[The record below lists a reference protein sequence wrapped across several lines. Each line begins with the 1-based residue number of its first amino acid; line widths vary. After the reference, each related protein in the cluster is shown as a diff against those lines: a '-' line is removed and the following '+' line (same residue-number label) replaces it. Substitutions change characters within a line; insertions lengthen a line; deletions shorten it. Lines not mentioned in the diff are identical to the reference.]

1 MPDVYR
7 HRDHRLNT
15 NANSAPIALPLFFY
29 REHSRVVNAS
39 SSIVILMKAFVVHSP
54 RQSSIEEVAAPVARP
69 GHVIVNVA
77 RAGVCG
83 TDVEFF
89 NGDMAYFETGEAK
102 YPIRLGHEWCGTI
115 SALGEGV
122 DRRWL
127 SRRVTGDTMLG
138 CQSCKRCRS
147 GLQHVCADRFEIG
160 IRHGW
165 PGAIAEQLEVPVF
178 ALYELPDS
186 IDDTVGALIEPGGN
200 SLRSAQ
206 AAQVA
211 PGKKILVWGSGTIGL
226 LTAQFALAMGAEVHI
241 VGRNAATLSLARSLG
256 VHGSHQE
263 FQEIDGGFD
272 AIIDATNSAAI
283 PAEALSRV
291 EPGGRVVYIGVSGE
305 PSRIDTRALV
315 LKDVTAVGILS
326 ASPGLKGTIDIYSRG
341 EVDPRP
347 IVAATVG
354 LSRTADVL
362 SGAHIEGAKIG
373 PKFHIDPSIS

>member
-1 MPDVYR
+1 
-7 HRDHRLNT
+7 
-15 NANSAPIALPLFFY
+15 
-29 REHSRVVNAS
+29 
-39 SSIVILMKAFVVHSP
+39 MKAFVVYSP
-54 RQSSIEEVAAPVARP
+54 RQSSIDEVAAPVARP
-69 GHVIVNVA
+69 GHVIVDVA

-102 YPIRLGHEWCGTI
+102 YPMRLGHEWCGTV

-138 CQSCKRCRS
+138 CQNCKRCRS

-165 PGAIAEQLEVPVF
+165 PGALAEQLEVPVF
-178 ALYELPDS
+178 ALHELPDS
-186 IDDTVGALIEPGGN
+186 IDDTIGALIEPGGN

-206 AAQVA
+206 AAEAA

-226 LTAQFALAMGAEVHI
+226 LTAQFALAMGAEIHI
-241 VGRNAATLSLARSLG
+241 VGRNTETLSLARSLG

-272 AIIDATNSAAI
+272 AIIDATNSASI

-305 PSRIDTRALV
+305 PSRLDSRSLV

-362 SGAHIEGAKIG
+362 SGSRIDGAKIG
-373 PKFHIDPSIS
+373 PKVHIDPRIL